1 MENVSQTVLVRK
13 IYIKKDSTLIIR
25 FFLKSERILAQ
36 KNIYEYDAKRLL
48 ARELPKYYPEFNYHN
63 KLAVAECDTDIEQLI
78 KKNPWIGTEKVVV
91 KPDQLFGK
99 RGKANLLLLDANC
112 DQMKQFCNDNLD
124 RVCEIGEIRGQ
135 IKRLLIEPFIPHRKE
150 YYVSITSDRENDII
164 HFSFEGG
171 IFIEENWEGV
181 AHIPIPLGT
190 DINLFDLK
198 STLPDLGIFQDVV
211 IAFIKGLFQVYVD
224 QDFAFLEINPFA
236 ITEDKTIV
244 PLDVKARL
252 DDTALFLHQDTW
264 GNPNQP
270 IEFPAGFGQKMT
282 EEEALIRDLDEKTGA
297 SLKLKI
303 LNKDGRIWTMV
314 AGGGASVIYTDTIVD
329 LGFGNEL
336 GNYGEYSGNPSRE
349 HTEIY
354 AQTIIDLITAK
365 PDPKGKPKYLIIGGG
380 IANFTDVKATFT
392 GIVSAIK
399 NSVDKL
405 KKANVKIFV
414 RRGGPNEK
422 QGLELMEQVG
432 EETGIPIEVYDRY
445 THMTRVVELI
455 KKAEENS

>member
-1 MENVSQTVLVRK
+1 M
-13 IYIKKDSTLIIR
+13 
-25 FFLKSERILAQ
+25 AQ
-36 KNIYEYDAKRLL
+36 KNIYEYDAKILL
-48 ARELPKYYPEFNYHN
+48 ARELPKYYPGFNYHN
-63 KLAVAECDTDIEQLI
+63 KLAIIESDIDLDRFI
-78 KKNPWIGTEKVVV
+78 DVNPWIKSEKVVV

-99 RGKANLLLLDANC
+99 RGKAKLILLDADIN
-112 DQMKQFCNDNLD
+112 QVKKFCKENLNKEF
-124 RVCEIGEIRGQ
+124 VIGTVKGDLT
-135 IKRLLIEPFIPHRKE
+135 RLLVEPFIPHEKE

-171 IFIEENWEGV
+171 IFIEENWDKV
-181 AHIPIPLGT
+181 THIPVPLGT
-190 DINLFDLK
+190 DINMFDLSSK
-198 STLPDLGIFQDVV
+198 MPDLGDLKEVLIP
-211 IAFIKGLFQVYVD
+211 FIKGLFQVYVD

-236 ITEDKTIV
+236 ITDDKKIV

-252 DDTALFLHQDTW
+252 DDTAMFLHPDTW
-264 GNPNQP
+264 GNPDNP
-270 IEFPAGFGQKMT
+270 IEFPAGFGQKLS
-282 EEEALIRDLDEKTGA
+282 EEEIIIRDLDEKTGA

-303 LNKDGRIWTMV
+303 LNRDGRVWTMV
-314 AGGGASVIYTDTIVD
+314 AGGGASVIYTDTVVD
-329 LGFGNEL
+329 LGLGGEL

-354 AQTIIDLITAK
+354 AQTIIDLITAN
-365 PDPKGKPKYLIIGGG
+365 PDPSGKPRYLIIGGG

-392 GIVSAIK
+392 GIVSAIR

-422 QGLELMEQVG
+422 QGLELMKQVG

-455 KKAEENS
+455 KKSEEGKT

>member
-1 MENVSQTVLVRK
+1 M
-13 IYIKKDSTLIIR
+13 
-25 FFLKSERILAQ
+25 AQ
-36 KNIYEYDAKRLL
+36 KNIYEYDAKKLL
-48 ARELPKYYPEFNYHN
+48 ASQLPKYYPKFEYHD
-63 KLAVAECDTDIEQLI
+63 KLAIVQSDTDLNQLI
-78 KKNPWIGTEKVVV
+78 SVETWIKSEKLVA

-99 RGKANLLLLDANC
+99 RGKANLLLLDANF
-112 DQMKQFCNDNLD
+112 DEMKQFCRNNLD
-124 RVCEIGEIRGQ
+124 KVFEIGNVRGELN
-135 IKRLLIEPFIPHRKE
+135 RLLIEPFIPHEKE

-171 IFIEENWEGV
+171 IFIEENWDKV
-181 AHIPIPLGT
+181 YHIPVPLGI
-190 DINLFDLK
+190 DINTFDLLSK
-198 STLPDLGIFQDVV
+198 MPDLGDLKDIL
-211 IAFIKGLFQVYVD
+211 IPFIKALFQVYID

-236 ITEDKTIV
+236 ITGDKKIV

-252 DDTALFLHQDTW
+252 DDTAAFLHQDTW
-264 GNPNQP
+264 GNPDNP
-270 IEFPAGFGQKMT
+270 IEFPAGFGQKST
-282 EEEALIRDLDEKTGA
+282 IEEDRIRDLDEKTGA

-303 LNKDGRIWTMV
+303 LNKNGRVWTMV
-314 AGGGASVIYTDTIVD
+314 AGGGASVIYTDTVVD
-329 LGFGNEL
+329 LGLGKEL

-354 AQTIIDLITAK
+354 AQTIIDLITEN
-365 PDPKGKPKYLIIGGG
+365 PDLQGKPKYLIIGGG
-380 IANFTDVKATFT
+380 IANFTDVKVTFT

-422 QGLELMEQVG
+422 QGLEMMEKVG
-432 EETGIPIEVYDRY
+432 KETGIPIEVFDRY

-455 KKAEENS
+455 KKAEEGKT